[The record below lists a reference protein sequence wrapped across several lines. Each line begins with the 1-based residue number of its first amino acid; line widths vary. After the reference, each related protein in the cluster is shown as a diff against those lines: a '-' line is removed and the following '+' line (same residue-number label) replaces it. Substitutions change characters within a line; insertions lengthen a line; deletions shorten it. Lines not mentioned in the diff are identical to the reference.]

1 MAVNLVS
8 LVMQFITPGLTA
20 KMGDALGI
28 QRDQAQKAVGVGIP
42 AILAGLAQ
50 AAAKPQNQQTMSD
63 AMTQQST
70 MLDHAKSAI
79 KNGRPDVVA
88 QSGNSLLASLLG
100 GDKLDMLAGA
110 VGRFAGIDPS
120 TSKSLLGMMAP
131 LVTGV
136 IGLYQRSEGLSAS
149 ALTSVLTSQSNQLTA
164 AMPAGFTNL
173 LSSTGLLDGIDNGW
187 QSAKA
192 AGAATAGRVQDMAQ
206 QMPPHI
212 AAQAGQWS
220 SAAKADAVPTGSH
233 WPWVIAALAVLG
245 GLAFYLL
252 GHDDQQRIAQRPLA
266 PAPQVKETTG
276 TGVPDQRLTDLAA
289 DLTSSVSITRSTLQ
303 SISDP
308 ASAEAALPKL
318 KQASEQLDTVR
329 EAMSMLPPTTRK
341 SVSSV
346 VTRSMPLLNQLFDR
360 VLASPQ
366 IADVTKPTIDGLR
379 SKLET
384 LAKS

>member
-1 MAVNLVS
+1 M
-8 LVMQFITPGLTA
+8 
-20 KMGDALGI
+20 
-28 QRDQAQKAVGVGIP
+28 
-42 AILAGLAQ
+42 
-50 AAAKPQNQQTMSD
+50 
-63 AMTQQST
+63 
-70 MLDHAKSAI
+70 
-79 KNGRPDVVA
+79 
-88 QSGNSLLASLLG
+88 
-100 GDKLDMLAGA
+100 
-110 VGRFAGIDPS
+110 PS
-120 TSKSLLGMMAP
+120 
-131 LVTGV
+131 
-136 IGLYQRSEGLSAS
+136 
-149 ALTSVLTSQSNQLTA
+149 
-164 AMPAGFTNL
+164 GFTNL

-187 QSAKA
+187 QGAKA
-192 AGAATAGRVQDMAQ
+192 AGTAAADRMQDMAQ
-206 QMPPHI
+206 QIPPHI

-220 SAAKADAVPTGSH
+220 NAAKADVVPTGSH
-233 WPWVIAALAVLG
+233 WPGVIAALAVLG
-245 GLAFYLL
+245 GLALYLL
-252 GHDDQQRIAQRPLA
+252 GHDDQQRIAQRPLT

-303 SISDP
+303 GISDP
-308 ASAEAALPKL
+308 ASAQAALPKL

-341 SVSSV
+341 NVSSV